1 MAAFVFSMTV
11 SLEFEFEDDEVAVA
25 EEGLEEL
32 IVADEIV
39 FPGQA
44 VAWGTPVIV
53 VGTITPEG
61 TEIWSILTTSLYHFA
76 PFDQQCF

>member
-1 MAAFVFSMTV
+1 MAAFVFAMTV
-11 SLEFEFEDDEVAVA
+11 SLEFEEEDDEVAVA
-25 EEGLEEL
+25 EEGL
-32 IVADEIV
+32 VADGVASTV
-39 FPGQA
+39 FPGQV